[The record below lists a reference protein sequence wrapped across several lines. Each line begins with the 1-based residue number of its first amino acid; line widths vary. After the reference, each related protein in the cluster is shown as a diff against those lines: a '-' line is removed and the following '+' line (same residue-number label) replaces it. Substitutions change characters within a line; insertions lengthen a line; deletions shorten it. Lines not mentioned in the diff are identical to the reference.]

1 MPFKVVAVSLFLLLT
16 ATNAPTIAQQ
26 GQTATLQSLSDT
38 TNGFGSGSAGDSTTG
53 PTNPRGPVQSPN
65 WVCRCAEQEVH
76 NG

>member
-38 TNGFGSGSAGDSTTG
+38 TTGFGSGSAGDRQDWPHQPARPG
-53 PTNPRGPVQSPN
+53 AI
-65 WVCRCAEQEVH
+65 AELGVTLC
-76 NG
+76 